1 MHGDVS
7 VGVRSRDAHRG
18 LLNLASASFVALYFE
33 LLVIRY
39 LPTEVRAFANLKNL
53 PLVASFFG
61 IGLGMVLGQPGRR
74 LRQVFPF
81 VAFFLFLLTRYSSS
95 LHLAGVDVSWTY
107 GLSQP
112 FEAGTLCRALYAI
125 RLAAVILGF
134 SALIVG
140 FFVVIGGFVGG
151 SFRHLPPLKAYG
163 MNLAGSL
170 AGILAFSALSF
181 FNTGPSTWLVVGFA
195 ALVPFLV
202 HERVSL
208 FIFVLIVA
216 GVAVPEPNTSWS
228 PYHRIDFKPLA
239 PTVGFQ
245 PWAYSLVADHAWY
258 QGIVDLSSDFLSR
271 HPTAEHNRF
280 AVAYYD
286 LPYRLVPNPEN
297 VLILGAGAGNDVA
310 GALRHG
316 AKHIDAVEID
326 PVILKL
332 GERYHPEHPYSS
344 PRVTIHVDD
353 ARAFLRKTKKKYDL
367 IVFGFLDSTTLLS
380 SFSSL
385 RLDNYVYTLESFQEA
400 KQALTD
406 GGTLVL
412 SFATSRS
419 FATDR
424 LYATLKKAFGVAPA
438 TYFTGYWVNGVLLV
452 EGQGRDVIL
461 PELSDRSSEL
471 ELRTSRAIL
480 ATDKWPFLYLES
492 RSIPDSILVVAP
504 LFLLGAWLTLK
515 KSKCLGWTT
524 NASRLH
530 FFFLGMG
537 FLLLE
542 TKAVTRLSLLFGST
556 WIVNSVVIGAFLLLA
571 MLANGIASFR
581 TIPTVL
587 TYSLLLVLLV
597 ADVWFPYS
605 LLNAV
610 SPELKIALGGAWVAL
625 PVFLSGLIFSAGL
638 RGFAR
643 PAEALGINLFGA
655 VIGGI
660 LENAVML
667 GGITLLSAL
676 AIVAYALSSIVSS
689 ESSRQV

>member
-1 MHGDVS
+1 L
-7 VGVRSRDAHRG
+7 A
-18 LLNLASASFVALYFE
+18 LASFAALYFE

-39 LPTEVRAFANLKNL
+39 LSTEVRVFTNFKNL

-61 IGLGMVLGQPGRR
+61 IGLGMILGRPARR
-74 LRQVFPF
+74 LRQIFPF
-81 VAFFLFLLTRYSSS
+81 IACFLFLLTRYSSS

-112 FEAGTLCRALYAI
+112 FGSGILWRALYTI

-140 FFVVIGGFVGG
+140 FFVVLGGFVGE
-151 SFRHLPPLKAYG
+151 SFNNLSSLKAYG
-163 MNLAGSL
+163 INLAGSL
-170 AGILAFSALSF
+170 AGILLFSALSF
-181 FNTGPSTWLVVGFA
+181 FNTGPSIWLLVGFA
-195 ALVPFLV
+195 ALIPFLV
-202 HERVSL
+202 HERLTLLVL
-208 FIFVLIVA
+208 FLIVA
-216 GVAVPEPNTSWS
+216 AVAVPEPNTSWS
-228 PYHRIDFKPLA
+228 PYHRIDVKPLT
-239 PTVGFQ
+239 PMGVSQ

-258 QGIVDLSSDFLSR
+258 QGIVDLSPDFLSR
-271 HPTAEHNRF
+271 HPAAEPNRS

-316 AKHIDAVEID
+316 AKNIDAVEID
-326 PVILKL
+326 PVIVKL
-332 GERYHPEHPYSS
+332 GMLYHPEHPYSS
-344 PRVTIHVDD
+344 PRVTIHVED
-353 ARAFLRKTKKKYDL
+353 ARAFLNRTKKKYDL

-385 RLDNYVYTLESFQEA
+385 RLDNYVYTLESFREA
-400 KQALTD
+400 KQDLAD

-424 LYATLKKAFGVAPA
+424 LYATLKQAFGVPPA
-438 TYFTGYWVNGVLLV
+438 TYYTGYWVNGVLLV
-452 EGQGRDVIL
+452 EGRGRDVLL

-471 ELRTSRAIL
+471 ELRTSRAII

-492 RSIPDSILVVAP
+492 RSIPDSIVVVAP

-515 KSKCLGWTT
+515 KSKPTGWKTG
-524 NASRLH
+524 ASGLR

-556 WIVNSVVIGAFLLLA
+556 WIINSVVIGSFLLLA
-571 MLANGIASFR
+571 MLANGIVTFR
-581 TIPTVL
+581 AVSTVL
-587 TYSLLLVLLV
+587 TYSLLLALLF

-605 LLNAV
+605 LLNAL
-610 SPELKIALGGAWVAL
+610 SPGVKFVLGGAWVAL
-625 PVFLSGLIFSAGL
+625 PVFLSGLIFSVEL
-638 RGFAR
+638 RRFAR

-655 VIGGI
+655 VLGGV

-667 GGITLLSAL
+667 GGVTLLSAL
-676 AIVAYALSSIVSS
+676 AIAAYFLSYIVSS
-689 ESSRQV
+689 ESFQQA